1 MKNRHSLVTALLFAA
16 PIALTVGACKPEVKE
31 LDADVQSLLEHPNR
45 HVPGDVTVRGKV
57 DRPLGTGA
65 FILEDPDAE
74 MHEIV
79 VIMDG
84 ESDQTVNVSPGDL
97 VQVTG
102 ELSIKN
108 HNIQPE
114 IREAF
119 GPDPGLDSTP
129 LLKSAVVVDL
139 GDA

>member
-1 MKNRHSLVTALLFAA
+1 MDIRHSFITLFISTPLALGLV
-16 PIALTVGACKPEVKE
+16 ACKPEVEE
-31 LDADVQSLLEHPNR
+31 LDTDVQSLLEHPNR
-45 HVPGDVTVRGKV
+45 HVPGEVTVRGKV

-65 FILEDPDAE
+65 FVLEDADAE

-79 VIMDG
+79 VVMDG
-84 ESDQTVNVSPGDL
+84 ASEQNVNVSPGEI

-102 ELSIKN
+102 KLSIKN

-114 IREAF
+114 VREAF

-129 LLKSAVVVDL
+129 LLESAVVINF
-139 GDA
+139 DAA